1 MARQNERALINSNYS
16 TDQLHRPLRVCIDA
30 RLSGGGG
37 VGGVEQFVI
46 GLARGLSQL
55 SDNAVEYSFLTY
67 SDNDEWLRAYV
78 GGSCRI
84 VHGFGATRRPRWSRA
99 LRNVPFVRAA
109 AYRLFDPIR
118 QHTQKRSTLPPP
130 KSDGLVE
137 KQGFEVVHFPTQN
150 AFLTDIP
157 SIYHPWDLQHL
168 HLPQYFSSETI
179 TKRETEYRAF
189 CAQAT
194 MVVAATSWQKQDLIK
209 HYELPEEKVKVIA
222 PAPVVEF
229 YPVPTT
235 ADLENMHS
243 KFALPAR
250 FLFYPAQT
258 WPHKNHIGLLRALSR
273 IREQHG
279 LKIPLICSGKRND
292 HFATIESAI
301 AELNLQDQIL
311 FLDYVSTLELQC
323 LYRLCRAMV
332 FPSLFEGF
340 GMPILE
346 AFLVG
351 TPTACS
357 NVTSLPEQAG
367 DAALIF
373 DPRDTEDMAAAV
385 FRLWSDDALCRNLAA
400 RAQERVST
408 FTWERTAR
416 TFRAHYRRLTGRL
429 LSPDEEALLVTPPVL
444 SVSSIV

>member
-1 MARQNERALINSNYS
+1 MARQNRRALINGNHS
-16 TDQLHRPLRVCIDA
+16 TDQLPRRLRVCIDA
-30 RLSGGGG
+30 RISGGGG

-46 GLARGLSQL
+46 GLARGLSGL
-55 SDNAVEYSFLTY
+55 SADEVEYSFLTY
-67 SDNDEWLRAYV
+67 ADNDEWLRPYV

-84 VHGFGATRRPRWSRA
+84 FHGLGATRRPRWSRA
-99 LRNVPFVRAA
+99 LIKAPFVRAA
-109 AYRLFDPIR
+109 AYKLLDPIR
-118 QHTQKRSTLPPP
+118 QHTQKRASPLPPP

-137 KQGFEVVHFPTQN
+137 NEGFEVVHFPTQN
-150 AFLTDIP
+150 AFLTYIP

-168 HLPQYFSSETI
+168 HLPQYFSAETI

-189 CAQAT
+189 CAQAAI
-194 MVVAATSWQKQDLIK
+194 VVAATSWQKHDLMK
-209 HYELPEEKVKVIA
+209 QYGLPEEKVEVIA

-235 ADLENMHS
+235 ADLENMKS

-250 FLFYPAQT
+250 FVYYPAQT
-258 WPHKNHIGLLRALSR
+258 WPHKNHIGLLKTLAR

-279 LKIPLICSGKRND
+279 LKITLVCSGKRND
-292 HFATIESAI
+292 HFPEIEKEI
-301 AELNLQDQIL
+301 ANLELQEQVR
-311 FLDYVSTLELQC
+311 FLDYVSPLELQC

-340 GMPILE
+340 GMPVLE

-385 FRLWSDDALCRNLAA
+385 FRLWSDDDLCRTLAA
-400 RAQERVST
+400 RAQQRVST
-408 FTWERTAR
+408 FTWDRTAR
-416 TFRAHYRRLTGRL
+416 IFRAHYRRLSGRL
-429 LSPDEEALLVTPPVL
+429 LSPGEEELVRAPF
-444 SVSSIV
+444 SCR